1 MLVTEEVSGGFVMS
15 VTRGGMIQSC
25 ITNALLLRLVPP
37 RTAAFRA
44 EFAVGVK
51 GVAAI
56 DAVVLPKLLDTPE
69 PFEEPSGDIQIQDR
83 DQRKQDITARNS
95 SESRKELA

>member
-1 MLVTEEVSGGFVMS
+1 MV
-15 VTRGGMIQSC
+15 QSC

-37 RTAAFRA
+37 RTAALRA

-56 DAVVLPKLLDTPE
+56 DAVV
-69 PFEEPSGDIQIQDR
+69 
-83 DQRKQDITARNS
+83 S
-95 SESRKELA
+95 SESFQSLVTPQQHYADEHSQGQDAREQPPTA